1 MCQKETRRYFS
12 SLFKSKLTSVI
23 KLFSRSSLRC
33 TSDGFQVV
41 VLEKIKISK
50 FVQKVFSPCIQIL
63 VLGAPENL
71 TLVCLYD
78 TQWPK
83 YPVKDLNVIVSL
95 LNIFDL
101 GYYSLLYFTISYL
114 EFTWKSIWLLL
125 CNSMPLDRWF
135 HASTRWL
142 RHGFVI

>member
-33 TSDGFQVV
+33 TSDTEADGFQVV

-71 TLVCLYD
+71 TLVCLCD

-95 LNIFDL
+95 YHFLISLILDTIPSYISLYLILNSL
-101 GYYSLLYFTISYL
+101 GNQSGFSYATLCLLIDDSM
-114 EFTWKSIWLLL
+114 LL
-125 CNSMPLDRWF
+125 P
-135 HASTRWL
+135 
-142 RHGFVI
+142 GG